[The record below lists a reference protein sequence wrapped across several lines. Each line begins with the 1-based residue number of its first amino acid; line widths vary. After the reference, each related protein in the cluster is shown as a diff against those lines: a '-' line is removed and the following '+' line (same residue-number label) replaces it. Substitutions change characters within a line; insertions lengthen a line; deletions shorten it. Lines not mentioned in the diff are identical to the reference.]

1 MKAIFISMDQ
11 AHYDDVLEV
20 LRKNNQKGYTSWDEV
35 TGKGSANGLP
45 HLGSHAY
52 PSLNS
57 ALFVITEDHHLE
69 PLLAALKQLDEQ
81 SQNLGLRAFYWSI
94 EGMI

>member
-20 LRKNNQKGYTSWDEV
+20 LRQNNQKGYTSWEQV
-35 TGKGSANGLP
+35 TGKGSVMGLP

-57 ALFVITEDHHLE
+57 ALFVVTEDHRLE
-69 PLLAALKQLDEQ
+69 PLLSALKQLDKE